1 MADRIAPCD
10 RLSPYASEKAIHMTK
25 AVPMK
30 LPDDF
35 QWVEATPDD
44 DWSGA
49 RLDLDGHPVLEVS
62 ACRGGWLVVV
72 LLDDPRQPQA
82 NVAVRSVPAGMRW
95 SARWALA
102 RTDRLRALAARR
114 NAPGPAAGQA
124 RPSPLPSPMPRPLPY
139 AREEEPLDA

>member
-1 MADRIAPCD
+1 
-10 RLSPYASEKAIHMTK
+10 MTK

-49 RLDLDGHPVLEVS
+49 RLDLDGHPILEVS

-95 SARWALA
+95 SARWALSRA
-102 RTDRLRALAARR
+102 DRLRVLAARR
-114 NAPGPAAGQA
+114 NAQRPVA
-124 RPSPLPSPMPRPLPY
+124 RQTQPSPAPSLVSGPLPY
-139 AREEEPLDA
+139 AREEETLDA

>member
-1 MADRIAPCD
+1 
-10 RLSPYASEKAIHMTK
+10 MTK

-35 QWVEATPDD
+35 QWIEAMPDD

-72 LLDDPRQPQA
+72 LMDDPRQPQA

-102 RTDRLRALAARR
+102 RTDRLRVLAARMK
-114 NAPGPAAGQA
+114 APRPSGAA
-124 RPSPLPSPMPRPLPY
+124 RPSPTLSLAARPLPY
-139 AREEEPLDA
+139 AREEETLDA

>member
-1 MADRIAPCD
+1 
-10 RLSPYASEKAIHMTK
+10 MTK

-35 QWVEATPDD
+35 QWIEATPDD

-49 RLDLDGHPVLEVS
+49 RLDLDGHPILEVS

-102 RTDRLRALAARR
+102 RTDRLRVLAARM
-114 NAPGPAAGQA
+114 NAPCPSSGTA
-124 RPSPLPSPMPRPLPY
+124 RPSPALSLAARPLPY
-139 AREEEPLDA
+139 AREEETLDA

>member
-1 MADRIAPCD
+1 
-10 RLSPYASEKAIHMTK
+10 MTK

-35 QWVEATPDD
+35 QWVEASPDD

-72 LLDDPRQPQA
+72 LMEDPRQPQP

-95 SARWALA
+95 SARWALG

-114 NAPGPAAGQA
+114 NAQPHHAHEA
-124 RPSPLPSPMPRPLPY
+124 RPSPALSLASRPLPY
-139 AREEEPLDA
+139 AREEETMEA

>member
-1 MADRIAPCD
+1 
-10 RLSPYASEKAIHMTK
+10 MTK

-35 QWVEATPDD
+35 QWIEATPDD

-102 RTDRLRALAARR
+102 RTDRLRVLAARMS
-114 NAPGPAAGQA
+114 APRPSGTA
-124 RPSPLPSPMPRPLPY
+124 RPSPALSLAARPLPY
-139 AREEEPLDA
+139 AREEETLDA

>member
-1 MADRIAPCD
+1 MTDPIAPCD
-10 RLSPYASEKAIHMTK
+10 HFLPRASEKVLPMTK

-35 QWVEATPDD
+35 QWIEATPDD

-72 LLDDPRQPQA
+72 LLDDPRQPQP

-95 SARWALA
+95 SARWALS
-102 RTDRLRALAARR
+102 RTDRLRVLAARMK
-114 NAPGPAAGQA
+114 ASHPSAAT
-124 RPSPLPSPMPRPLPY
+124 RPSPALSLAARPLPY
-139 AREEEPLDA
+139 AREEETLDA

>member
-1 MADRIAPCD
+1 
-10 RLSPYASEKAIHMTK
+10 MTK

-35 QWVEATPDD
+35 QWIEATPDD

-49 RLDLDGHPVLEVS
+49 RLDLDGHPILEVS

-102 RTDRLRALAARR
+102 RTDRLRVLAARM
-114 NAPGPAAGQA
+114 NAP
-124 RPSPLPSPMPRPLPY
+124 RPSGTALPSPALSLAARPLPY
-139 AREEEPLDA
+139 AREEETLDA

>member
-1 MADRIAPCD
+1 
-10 RLSPYASEKAIHMTK
+10 MTK

-124 RPSPLPSPMPRPLPY
+124 RPSLLPSPMPRPLPY

>member
-1 MADRIAPCD
+1 
-10 RLSPYASEKAIHMTK
+10 MTK

-49 RLDLDGHPVLEVS
+49 RLDLDGHPVLEVA

-72 LLDDPRQPQA
+72 LMDDPRQPQA
-82 NVAVRSVPAGMRW
+82 NVAVRSIPAGMRW
-95 SARWALA
+95 SSRWALA
-102 RTDRLRALAARR
+102 RTDRLRVLASRR
-114 NAPGPAAGQA
+114 NALRPVGEAQ
-124 RPSPLPSPMPRPLPY
+124 PSPGLTLVPRAQPY
-139 AREEEPLDA
+139 AREEETLDA

>member
-1 MADRIAPCD
+1 
-10 RLSPYASEKAIHMTK
+10 MTK

-35 QWVEATPDD
+35 RWVEAAPGD

-49 RLDLDGHPVLEVS
+49 RLELDGHPVLEVS

-72 LLDDPRQPQA
+72 LLDDPQNPQP

-95 SARWALA
+95 SARWAQS
-102 RTDRLRALAARR
+102 RTERLRVLAARR
-114 NAPGPAAGQA
+114 AVARPHAAAHPPAAT
-124 RPSPLPSPMPRPLPY
+124 
-139 AREEEPLDA
+139 REVRAKEALDA

>member
-1 MADRIAPCD
+1 
-10 RLSPYASEKAIHMTK
+10 MTK

-35 QWVEATPDD
+35 QWIEAMPDD

-72 LLDDPRQPQA
+72 LMDDPRQPQA

-102 RTDRLRALAARR
+102 RTDRLRVLAARMK
-114 NAPGPAAGQA
+114 AP
-124 RPSPLPSPMPRPLPY
+124 RPSGAALPSPTLSLAARPLP
-139 AREEEPLDA
+139 

>member
-1 MADRIAPCD
+1 
-10 RLSPYASEKAIHMTK
+10 MTK

-35 QWVEATPDD
+35 QWIEATPDD

-49 RLDLDGHPVLEVS
+49 RLDLDGHPILEVS

-102 RTDRLRALAARR
+102 RTDRLRVLAARM
-114 NAPGPAAGQA
+114 NAPRPSGTA
-124 RPSPLPSPMPRPLPY
+124 RPSPALSLAARPLPY
-139 AREEEPLDA
+139 AREEETLDA

>member
-1 MADRIAPCD
+1 
-10 RLSPYASEKAIHMTK
+10 MTK

-35 QWVEATPDD
+35 QWVEASPDD

-72 LLDDPRQPQA
+72 LMEDPRQPQP

-95 SARWALA
+95 SARWALG

-114 NAPGPAAGQA
+114 NAQPRHAHEA
-124 RPSPLPSPMPRPLPY
+124 RPSPALSLASRPLPY
-139 AREEEPLDA
+139 AREEETMEA

>member
-1 MADRIAPCD
+1 
-10 RLSPYASEKAIHMTK
+10 MTK

-35 QWVEATPDD
+35 QWIEAAPDD

-72 LLDDPRQPQA
+72 LMDDPRQPQA

-102 RTDRLRALAARR
+102 RTDRLRVLAARR
-114 NAPGPAAGQA
+114 NAAHHAIASDARTSPALSLAS
-124 RPSPLPSPMPRPLPY
+124 RPVAY
-139 AREEEPLDA
+139 TREEEPLDA

>member
-1 MADRIAPCD
+1 
-10 RLSPYASEKAIHMTK
+10 MTK

-49 RLDLDGHPVLEVS
+49 RLDLDGHPVLEVA

-72 LLDDPRQPQA
+72 LMDDPRQPQA

-102 RTDRLRALAARR
+102 RADRLRVLASRR
-114 NAPGPAAGQA
+114 NALRPVGQA
-124 RPSPLPSPMPRPLPY
+124 QPSPGLTLVPRAQPY
-139 AREEEPLDA
+139 AREEETLDA

>member
-1 MADRIAPCD
+1 
-10 RLSPYASEKAIHMTK
+10 MTK

-35 QWVEATPDD
+35 QWIEATPDD

-49 RLDLDGHPVLEVS
+49 RLDLDGHPILEVS

-102 RTDRLRALAARR
+102 RTDRLRVLAARM
-114 NAPGPAAGQA
+114 NAPRPPSGTA
-124 RPSPLPSPMPRPLPY
+124 RPSPALSLAARPLPY
-139 AREEEPLDA
+139 AREEETLDA

>member
-1 MADRIAPCD
+1 
-10 RLSPYASEKAIHMTK
+10 MTK

-35 QWVEATPDD
+35 QWVEAAPDD

-49 RLDLDGHPVLEVS
+49 RLDLGGHPVLEVS

-72 LLDDPRQPQA
+72 LMDDPRQPQA

-95 SARWALA
+95 SARWALG
-102 RTDRLRALAARR
+102 RTDRLRVLAARR
-114 NAPGPAAGQA
+114 NALPHDSGEA
-124 RPSPLPSPMPRPLPY
+124 RPSLALSPASRTLRY
-139 AREEEPLDA
+139 AREEESLDA

>member
-1 MADRIAPCD
+1 MIGAHKKERPRFSAKNHVASVHDGPDRAL
-10 RLSPYASEKAIHMTK
+10 RSPFPRASEKAVPMTK

-49 RLDLDGHPVLEVS
+49 RLDLDGHPVLEVA

-72 LLDDPRQPQA
+72 LMDDPRQPQA
-82 NVAVRSVPAGMRW
+82 NVAVRSIPAGMRW
-95 SARWALA
+95 SAR
-102 RTDRLRALAARR
+102 
-114 NAPGPAAGQA
+114 
-124 RPSPLPSPMPRPLPY
+124 
-139 AREEEPLDA
+139 

>member
-1 MADRIAPCD
+1 
-10 RLSPYASEKAIHMTK
+10 MTK

-35 QWVEATPDD
+35 QWIEAAPDD

-72 LLDDPRQPQA
+72 LMDDPRQPQA

-95 SARWALA
+95 SARWALS
-102 RTDRLRALAARR
+102 RTDRLRVLAARR
-114 NAPGPAAGQA
+114 HASRQPVVET
-124 RPSPLPSPMPRPLPY
+124 LPSPALSLTSRPVAY
-139 AREEEPLDA
+139 TREEEPLDA

>member
-1 MADRIAPCD
+1 
-10 RLSPYASEKAIHMTK
+10 
-25 AVPMK
+25 MK

-49 RLDLDGHPVLEVS
+49 RLDLAGHPVLEVA

-72 LLDDPRQPQA
+72 LMDDPRQPQA
-82 NVAVRSVPAGMRW
+82 NVAVRSIPAGMRW

-102 RTDRLRALAARR
+102 RTDRLRVLASRR
-114 NAPGPAAGQA
+114 NALRAAGGEVA
-124 RPSPLPSPMPRPLPY
+124 PPGLVRAPRAQPY
-139 AREEEPLDA
+139 AREEETLDA

>member
-1 MADRIAPCD
+1 
-10 RLSPYASEKAIHMTK
+10 
-25 AVPMK
+25 MK

-35 QWVEATPDD
+35 QWVEAAPDD

-72 LLDDPRQPQA
+72 LMDDPRQPQA

-102 RTDRLRALAARR
+102 RTDRLRVLAARR
-114 NAPGPAAGQA
+114 NAPRHLGEA
-124 RPSPLPSPMPRPLPY
+124 RPSPALSLVSRPRPY

>member
-1 MADRIAPCD
+1 
-10 RLSPYASEKAIHMTK
+10 MTK

-35 QWVEATPDD
+35 QWIEASPDD

-72 LLDDPRQPQA
+72 LMEDPRQPQA
-82 NVAVRSVPAGMRW
+82 NVAVRSVSAGMRW
-95 SARWALA
+95 SARWALG
-102 RTDRLRALAARR
+102 RTDRLRVLAARR
-114 NAPGPAAGQA
+114 NAPTPHHAHAA
-124 RPSPLPSPMPRPLPY
+124 RPSPALSLASRPRSY